1 MTHSTDVF
9 LPHNWGKDE
18 LGRDNHYR
26 VSIINEE
33 LKKLGY
39 QTWFDQ
45 ECMKGEIDNQMA
57 DGIEKTQGVIVFIT
71 KKYYDKV
78 TGEKAS
84 DSCRL
89 EFNYAVRTK
98 TSSKMIVVVM
108 EPDLRDTSKWKR
120 SVGLHLGGKMFIDMS
135 GEFNKK
141 GYLNQKMKLLEEELQ
156 FMGIDPSNTVNRNNT
171 NVELPTGI
179 FVFVLLF
186 SILVELNFI
195 I

>member
-9 LPHNWGKDE
+9 LSHNWGKDE

-45 ECMKGEIDNQMA
+45 ERMKGEIDNQMA

-78 TGEKAS
+78 TGERAS

-120 SVGLHLGGKMFIDMS
+120 SFGLHLGGKMFIDMS

-141 GYLNQKMKLLEEELQ
+141 GYLTQKMKLLEEELQ
-156 FMGIDPSNTVNRNNT
+156 FMGIDPSNTVDRNNT